1 MRFRANVFAPTAQ
14 NRGEDADPGG
24 AWFAALQACVDEGL
38 CRHIGVSN
46 FTLEELDAVIALGG
60 HPPFANQVELQPCV
74 LPITSHPLPHGRY
87 PPHPSPRFAL
97 RCSAAALPCPER
109 GVVRL
114 LSARYNQQQALVEGC
129 IARGVRP
136 VAFSP
141 LGSSANAAL
150 SDPAIG
156 AIAERHSVSAA
167 QVSPLP
173 TLRCAPLSVRPLP

>member
-1 MRFRANVFAPTAQ
+1 M
-14 NRGEDADPGG
+14 
-24 AWFAALQACVDEGL
+24 
-38 CRHIGVSN
+38 SN

-173 TLRCAPLSVRPLP
+173 TLRCALSLFDRSHDMSTVVV